1 MSPTLQALLFALL
14 GAVLGGGAVLA
25 FRVSERQMR
34 PAEIPEPALPPG
46 VAAVLSVLRSS
57 ALVVDGSDA
66 VLKASAPAI
75 AMGLVR
81 DHEITV
87 RELAE
92 LVRQVRRDGQIRETE
107 LLVQRQGL
115 PPRHVTARVAPLSSQ
130 LVLALV
136 EDRTRER
143 RVESIRR
150 DFVANVSHELKTP
163 VGAIK
168 LLSDAVIDASD
179 DPEAVQRFAGRMH
192 TESERLAR
200 LVQQIIELSRL
211 QGDDPLDE
219 PVAVEADK
227 IVARAIDESLTDAAA
242 RQIELVHNGAEGLVL
257 LGNRE
262 QVAVAVG
269 NLVANAVAYSPEGS
283 SVVVGATGHD
293 TTVDITVTDQ
303 GIGIPA
309 HELDRIFERFYRVD
323 PARHRSTG
331 GTGLGLSIVK
341 HVAASHGGEVR
352 VWSVEGQGST
362 FTLTLPRKPG
372 PLPSSASADRARA
385 RIQKQQ
391 GDRVSRVLVVEDE
404 ESYSDAL
411 AYMLRK
417 EGFEVAIAADGHA
430 ALAEFDRAGADIVLL
445 DLMLPGI
452 PGTEVCRQIRQTSN
466 VPVIM
471 VSAKDD
477 EVDKVVGLELGAD
490 DYVTKP
496 YSPRELVARIRAV
509 LRRGAEPDLAP
520 MTLEVGNVRMDV
532 ERHIVTVG
540 GGEVRLPLKEFELLE
555 MFLRNPGRVLT
566 RGQLIDRV
574 WGSDYV
580 GDTKT
585 LDVHVKRLRAKLEDN
600 PAEPKLLTTVR
611 GLGYKLDL

>member
-1 MSPTLQALLFALL
+1 LGETLRTIASVSPTVQALLFALL

-25 FRVSERQMR
+25 FRVSERQMH
-34 PAEIPEPALPPG
+34 PTEPPEPALPPG

-81 DHEITV
+81 GHEITV

-107 LLVQRQGL
+107 LIVQRQGL

-168 LLSDAVIDASD
+168 LLSDAVIDAAD

-227 IVARAIDESLTDAAA
+227 IIARAIDENLTDAAA
-242 RQIELVHNGAEGLVL
+242 RQIELVHNGTEGLVL

-283 SVVVGATGHD
+283 SVVVGATGTD
-293 TTVDITVTDQ
+293 TTVDITVTDR

-372 PLPSSASADRARA
+372 PLPSSAHHPGAAGSHA
-385 RIQKQQ
+385 IN
-391 GDRVSRVLVVEDE
+391 E
-404 ESYSDAL
+404 ETA
-411 AYMLRK
+411 
-417 EGFEVAIAADGHA
+417 
-430 ALAEFDRAGADIVLL
+430 
-445 DLMLPGI
+445 
-452 PGTEVCRQIRQTSN
+452 
-466 VPVIM
+466 
-471 VSAKDD
+471 
-477 EVDKVVGLELGAD
+477 
-490 DYVTKP
+490 
-496 YSPRELVARIRAV
+496 
-509 LRRGAEPDLAP
+509 
-520 MTLEVGNVRMDV
+520 
-532 ERHIVTVG
+532 
-540 GGEVRLPLKEFELLE
+540 
-555 MFLRNPGRVLT
+555 
-566 RGQLIDRV
+566 
-574 WGSDYV
+574 
-580 GDTKT
+580 
-585 LDVHVKRLRAKLEDN
+585 
-600 PAEPKLLTTVR
+600 
-611 GLGYKLDL
+611 